1 MHVVVAFFGAPLKC
15 LVAVH
20 DKLALAIAA
29 AERLFFWHFI
39 VLS

>member
-1 MHVVVAFFGAPLKC
+1 MHVVVAFFGAPLKR

-29 AERLFFWHFI
+29 AERLFWHFI